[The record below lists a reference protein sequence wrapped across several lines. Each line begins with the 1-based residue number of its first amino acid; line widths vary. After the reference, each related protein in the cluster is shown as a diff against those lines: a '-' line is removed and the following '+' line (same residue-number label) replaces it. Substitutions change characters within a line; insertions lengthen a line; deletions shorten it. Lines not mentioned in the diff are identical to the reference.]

1 MDLFSGKKVG
11 VSQEERRLP
20 YFKYY
25 EQDMAS
31 ISDEKI
37 RLMAAPQL
45 SPCVPFEERDL
56 FLQGKDTEYCQIG
69 YGTAPNGTGF
79 VCNERHICPA
89 SAGKCLTGGF
99 RGTV

>member
-31 ISDEKI
+31 IPDEKI
-37 RLMAAPQL
+37 
-45 SPCVPFEERDL
+45 
-56 FLQGKDTEYCQIG
+56 G
-69 YGTAPNGTGF
+69 
-79 VCNERHICPA
+79 
-89 SAGKCLTGGF
+89 
-99 RGTV
+99 